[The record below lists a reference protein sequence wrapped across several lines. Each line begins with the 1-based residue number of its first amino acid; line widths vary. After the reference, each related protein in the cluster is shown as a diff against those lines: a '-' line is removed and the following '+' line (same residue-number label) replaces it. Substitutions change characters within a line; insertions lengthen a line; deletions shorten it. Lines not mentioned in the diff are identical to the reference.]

1 MPLDLTWFLAS
12 IYSPLHSTDMS
23 STQDLTMRE
32 TAKCIDLS
40 VLQKLSAS
48 VHLISDI
55 VIFLLP
61 QKVIFDL
68 NMSIQ
73 KRLGLAVVFSLGLL

>member
-1 MPLDLTWFLAS
+1 
-12 IYSPLHSTDMS
+12 
-23 STQDLTMRE
+23 MRA
-32 TAKCIDLS
+32 TAKCIDLTT
-40 VLQKLSAS
+40 LQKLSAS
-48 VHLISDI
+48 VHLITD
-55 VIFLLP
+55 VAIFLLP

>member
-1 MPLDLTWFLAS
+1 
-12 IYSPLHSTDMS
+12 
-23 STQDLTMRE
+23 MRG
-32 TAKCIDLS
+32 TAKCIDLTT
-40 VLQKLSAS
+40 LQKLSAS
-48 VHLISDI
+48 VHLITDV